1 MFKKKSTVS
10 DDIKLSK
17 DQKENI
23 KITLNQALK
32 KYDLRPSP
40 INIGL
45 PIDNINELDK
55 NKDKNLNALK
65 SLVLKALKNECP
77 LKENEIIYSHFF
89 QVGMHMD
96 MNVTSTYLTAGGC
109 FYFQIYM
116 SDKEIVI
123 YGLDNYYKLIKSRK
137 LNISDIDSV
146 GVYNKDLCGLKLSK
160 ENLILK
166 INPSASRHLSNLSSY
181 YLLPLKKDNIF
192 EMTEFR
198 DLLLS
203 LGVPELL
210 PPKKGI
216 GAIIY
221 FILMAFIILI
231 GILWLYSFYTVH

>member
-1 MFKKKSTVS
+1 MFKKNSTTS
-10 DDIKLSK
+10 DEIKLSK
-17 DQKENI
+17 DQKANI

-32 KYDLRPSP
+32 KCDLSPSP
-40 INIGL
+40 INLAL
-45 PIDNINELDK
+45 PIDNINEVHGDK
-55 NKDKNLNALK
+55 NSNNIK

-77 LKENEIIYSHFF
+77 LKENEIIYFHFF
-89 QVGMHMD
+89 QAGMYMD
-96 MNVTSTYLTAGGC
+96 LDVTSTYLTAGGC

-116 SDKEIVI
+116 SNEEIVI

-137 LNISDIDSV
+137 INISDIDSV
-146 GVYNKDLCGLKLSK
+146 GVYNKDLNGLKLSK
-160 ENLILK
+160 ENLIMK
-166 INPSASRHLSNLSSY
+166 IKPSVSRHLSNLSSY

-192 EMTEFR
+192 EISEFR

-221 FILMAFIILI
+221 FISMAFIILV
-231 GILWLYSFYTVH
+231 GILFLYTFYIFH

>member
-10 DDIKLSK
+10 DEIKLSK
-17 DQKENI
+17 DQKANI
-23 KITLNQALK
+23 KITLNQVLK
-32 KYDLRPSP
+32 KYDLSPSP
-40 INIGL
+40 INLKL
-45 PIDNINELDK
+45 PIDNINEFD
-55 NKDKNLNALK
+55 KDKNLNSLK
-65 SLVLKALKNECP
+65 TLVLKALENECP

-89 QVGMHMD
+89 RAGMNMD
-96 MNVTSTYLTAGGC
+96 LDYASQSLSYILGRC

-116 SDKEIVI
+116 SNNQIVI
-123 YGLDNYYKLIKSRK
+123 YGLDNYYKLTKSRTI
-137 LNISDIDSV
+137 NISDIDSV
-146 GVYNKDLCGLKLSK
+146 GIYNKDLGGLKLSR

-166 INPSASRHLSNLSSY
+166 IKTSVSPHLSSC

-221 FILMAFIILI
+221 FILMTFIILV
-231 GILWLYSFYTVH
+231 GILFLYSFYTFH